1 MWPPLVRGNEEATLA
16 ESYDAIIIGSGAGG
30 ASAAYKLVKAGKK
43 VLAVERGG
51 FLPRDGSTLDVKK
64 VFIEGVFNNK
74 DVWVDGQNQKFVPD
88 EFHDVGGKTKWY
100 GAALFR
106 FSAHEF
112 EPDPEFNCLGWPFGP
127 DELAPWYDE
136 AETLLAVKA
145 FDNEPEL
152 QALIDRI
159 VAHDP
164 DWKPDHLP
172 LGLKREI
179 LDDPNEAKH
188 FDGFASASQYKSDA
202 QWNIL
207 ELIKDDPGFT
217 LLTDSTVAGLIAAD
231 GDPKRVVGVRLADG
245 SEHRAPVVVL
255 AAGAMTSPRILQDYM
270 QEAGLELSCAGA
282 IGANFRFHLNS
293 ALLSL
298 SPFKDHDV
306 LRKTAVFYNEK
317 FPHSTVQCLGW
328 MDGDMLAA
336 QLPAAVPTFVD
347 NALGARAVGFWATTE
362 DGSSREN
369 CIYSGGR
376 TSLPVMDYRLDRIQ
390 ASLDEHEA
398 CIHAFERSLLEA
410 GLAGVSRYMGMAG
423 TAHAM
428 GSMIT
433 GTDPVNTV
441 VDPDGKVHGME
452 GLYVG
457 DGSVLPRSSR
467 VNPSLTIYA
476 WGLRLGAHLGAAV

>member
-1 MWPPLVRGNEEATLA
+1 MA

-30 ASAAYKLVKAGKK
+30 ASTAYRLVKAGKR
-43 VLAVERGG
+43 VLVVERGG

-64 VFIEGVFNNK
+64 VFVEGVFNNK

-106 FSAHEF
+106 FSVHEF
-112 EPDPEFNCLGWPFGP
+112 EPDPEFSCLGWPFGP
-127 DELAPWYDE
+127 DALAPWYDE
-136 AETLLAVKA
+136 AETLLAVKP

-159 VAHDP
+159 AAHDP
-164 DWKPDHLP
+164 DWKPDHIP

-179 LDDPNEAKH
+179 LNDPNEAKH

-207 ELIKDDPGFT
+207 ELIKADPGYT
-217 LLTDSTVAGLIAAD
+217 LVTENPVTGLIPAD
-231 GDPKRVVGVRLADG
+231 GDPKRVAGVRLADG
-245 SEHRAPVVVL
+245 SEHHAPVVVL
-255 AAGAMTSPRILQDYM
+255 AAGAMTSPRILQDYLA
-270 QEAGLELSCAGA
+270 ETGLKLASADT

-293 ALLSL
+293 ALLSF

-369 CIYSGGR
+369 RIISGGK
-376 TSLPVMDYRLDRIQ
+376 SGLPVMDYRLDRIQ
-390 ASLDEHEA
+390 ASLDEHKA

-433 GTDPVNTV
+433 GTDPANTV
-441 VDPDGKVHGME
+441 VDPHGKVHGME

-457 DGSVLPRSSR
+457 DGSILPRSSR

-476 WGLRLGAHLGAAV
+476 WGLRLGDYLGAAV